1 MSRELRQHAAGIVDA
16 FQETLEAIG
25 VDQLNEAQREAL
37 KAFLV
42 MLYERTRERQRGK
55 QRITPPLVG

>member
-1 MSRELRQHAAGIVDA
+1 VE
-16 FQETLEAIG
+16 
-25 VDQLNEAQREAL
+25 QLNEAQREAL